1 MSESTTS
8 EERATTPERRGAA
21 PEKRTG
27 AAEERVAASEEAA
40 TAPESRVT
48 VPERLT
54 ADSEEQT
61 GAIAE
66 REAAPDSRT
75 AAVGPTQRAS
85 GAARPDTGPTRPV
98 AETTRRAAVTTRQPV
113 AEASAAVPPQGSVA
127 RPATPE
133 AAVAALAADGPGLPF
148 LIGVRHH
155 APSLAAAVPA
165 LLDAAAPDVLL
176 VELPAEFQ
184 PWLGWLAH
192 EETRAPVALA
202 AVPAGGPGAGGEQG
216 PAFYPF
222 ADFSPE
228 LAALRWAARNGVPA
242 VACDLPLADR
252 AWARGGPDAP
262 APAPGADS
270 VPVPGEDSAPV
281 PGEGHG
287 LSAALRSRLTGRDGD
302 DLWDRLVEAPAP
314 GSPPEALRR
323 AALLTGWALRHEAEA
338 RRGVDGTDLVRE
350 ACMREHIAEALANG
364 RRPAVVVGA
373 FHTPALLPY
382 AAGAATAPAVDAP
395 DAAQAP
401 EDAPDAPSALADAP
415 DAPDVLDV
423 PDAPKVPAGPS
434 DAPNAPA
441 GAPDASAAGAPD
453 TPSTPE
459 DAPAAS
465 VGVPLT
471 PADAPNAPAREPGAG
486 ATEVGATGTGATEA
500 GATRVETCT
509 VSLIPYTYLLLDS
522 RSGYP
527 AGIRDPE
534 WQHTVLDAAG
544 DPAALHEA
552 LIRTAVRVCADL
564 RGQGHPYGPADGR
577 EVVRV
582 AGDLARLRDLP
593 APGRGEL
600 LEAVQT
606 VLGRGE
612 TYGTGRAVAH
622 ALERVLVG
630 TRTGRPAPAAPRSGL
645 GPAVEAETEVLSLP
659 GPADAHE
666 KAPRDLRLDPARSA
680 LDGRRELLLRR
691 LTVCGIPY
699 AQEQEVTGAAGSEG
713 LTTRWQVR
721 WTPAT
726 AAMLTA
732 AGARGV
738 TPAQAAE
745 GVLRG
750 RHATE
755 RAEGGPTAA
764 QVVRG
769 LTEAVTCGLPA
780 LADERLTELAAVLPA
795 SGTLPELLAG
805 LDLLDRVAAGHLPGL
820 GAPSAPSPSKASPD
834 ALAPLPTRIAHAVEL
849 LTSAAVRQVDG
860 LTGSEEPED
869 ARALLELAQ
878 RADRVG
884 GIRLADA
891 LARLAAD
898 GTPLIAA
905 AAGAVRVLTGH
916 ERAETFGVRVASWVD
931 AAVDGSSRAALTA
944 RLTGVLTAAGPLLT
958 VGVAAL
964 DPLLHRVVELE
975 DAAFLARLPALRG
988 GFDTLSPAARDRL
1001 LDTVEE
1007 RLGERVDIADA
1018 DDPVESARRA
1028 VADLA
1033 ARDLLTRLGLPVPSP
1048 VDTEGHAP
1056 SAHATAP
1063 APPTASAP
1071 VAAFTTVP
1079 RPAAAS
1085 APVPPPST
1093 PASSSD
1099 ATTGTAGPSGSEP
1112 ATITGTVR
1120 PSGPEPGTDTTTPAP
1135 ADPAR
1140 SRTAGTAPAT
1150 GSEAVPGTITGTV
1163 TGPSSGNGTDA
1174 ATGTA
1179 APPTGLGTGTATV
1192 RTLAPADR
1200 WRLVLGRRPDQLP
1213 SGAARLATALDE
1225 LYGAGRGE
1233 GSRGGLPM
1241 SGRGR
1246 GGREAPFPG
1255 VREWSEELAALFG
1268 PGVRE
1273 EVLAAAAA
1281 TGRQD
1286 VLTELDPA
1294 AATPSVELLRT
1305 VLRYAGG
1312 LPEAR
1317 LAALRPLVRRLVDE
1331 LTRQLATRLRPAL
1344 TGTMLARPTR
1354 RPGGRLDLP
1363 RTLRANLA
1371 TARRTADGTVQV
1383 VPEKP
1388 VFRSRARRSADWRLI
1403 LVTDVSGSMEASTIW
1418 SALTA
1423 SVLAGVPTLS
1433 THFLAFSTEVVDLTG
1448 HVHDPLS
1455 LLLEVSVGGGTHI
1468 AAGLRHA
1475 RSLITV
1481 PSRTLVVVISDFE
1494 EGAPLG
1500 GLLSEVRALVATG
1513 CHVLGCASLDDAGRP
1528 RYSTGVAGQLVAAGM
1543 PVAAL
1548 SPLELARWIGEKT
1561 A

>member
-1 MSESTTS
+1 MSESTIPGTRS
-8 EERATTPERRGAA
+8 TTEVP
-21 PEKRTG
+21 P
-27 AAEERVAASEEAA
+27 
-40 TAPESRVT
+40 TA
-48 VPERLT
+48 
-54 ADSEEQT
+54 
-61 GAIAE
+61 
-66 REAAPDSRT
+66 EAAPT
-75 AAVGPTQRAS
+75 AGPPAAYPAGSPAAGPAVPEAGPATSAS
-85 GAARPDTGPTRPV
+85 G
-98 AETTRRAAVTTRQPV
+98 
-113 AEASAAVPPQGSVA
+113 
-127 RPATPE
+127 PATSASGPATSE
-133 AAVAALAADGPGLPF
+133 AAVAALAATGPGSPF

-155 APSLAAAVPA
+155 APSLAAALPA

-192 EETRAPVALA
+192 EETEAPVALA
-202 AVPAGGPGAGGEQG
+202 AVPADGPGPGSAGERG

-228 LAALRWAARNGVPA
+228 LVALRWAARNGVPA

-252 AWARGGPDAP
+252 AWAGRGIDTPAPVPDA
-262 APAPGADS
+262 
-270 VPVPGEDSAPV
+270 DSAPGQ
-281 PGEGHG
+281 GEGRG
-287 LSAALRSRLTGRDGD
+287 LSDALRSRLTGRDGD
-302 DLWDRLVEAPAP
+302 DLWDRLVEALAP
-314 GSPPEALRR
+314 GSTPEALRR

-338 RRGVDGTDLVRE
+338 RGAVQGTDLVRE
-350 ACMREHIAEALANG
+350 ACMRRHVAEALASG

-373 FHTPALLPY
+373 FHTPALLPSAAAAAGPAPEAVQAPQAAEAPEEPDRAAASGPGTEGRVY
-382 AAGAATAPAVDAP
+382 AAAGTA
-395 DAAQAP
+395 
-401 EDAPDAPSALADAP
+401 
-415 DAPDVLDV
+415 
-423 PDAPKVPAGPS
+423 
-434 DAPNAPA
+434 
-441 GAPDASAAGAPD
+441 
-453 TPSTPE
+453 
-459 DAPAAS
+459 
-465 VGVPLT
+465 
-471 PADAPNAPAREPGAG
+471 
-486 ATEVGATGTGATEA
+486 
-500 GATRVETCT
+500 TCT
-509 VSLIPYTYLLLDS
+509 VSLVPYTYPLLDS

-544 DPAALHEA
+544 DPALLHEA
-552 LIRTAVRVCADL
+552 LIRTAVRVCAAL
-564 RGQGHPYGPADGR
+564 RDQGHPYGPADGR

-582 AGDLARLRDLP
+582 AGDLARLRGLP

-612 TYGTGRAVAH
+612 TYGTGRAVAR
-622 ALERVLVG
+622 ALEQVLIG
-630 TRTGRPAPAAPRSGL
+630 ARTGRPAPAAPRSGL
-645 GPAVEAETEVLSLP
+645 GPAVEAETEALALP
-659 GPADAHE
+659 GPEDAHE
-666 KAPRDLRLDPARSA
+666 KTPRDLRLDPARST
-680 LDGRRELLLRR
+680 LDRRRELLLRR

-699 AQEQEVTGAAGSEG
+699 AQEQGVAGAAGGEG

-745 GVLRG
+745 GVLRQ
-750 RHATE
+750 RHAAE

-764 QVVRG
+764 QVVGG
-769 LTEAVTCGLPA
+769 LTGAAECGLPA

-795 SGTLPELLAG
+795 SGTLPELLSG
-805 LDLLDRVAAGHLPGL
+805 LDLLDRLDAGHLPGMGL
-820 GAPSAPSPSKASPD
+820 PD
-834 ALAPLPTRIAHAVEL
+834 ATAAPDATATARAARTAHAAEL

-860 LTGSEEPED
+860 LTGSEDPED

-884 GIRLADA
+884 GIRLTDA
-891 LARLAAD
+891 LTRLAAD

-916 ERAETFGVRVASWVD
+916 EEAESFGGRVASWVD
-931 AAVDGSSRAALTA
+931 GAVDSTSRAALTA
-944 RLTGVLTAAGPLLT
+944 RLTGVLTVAGPLLT
-958 VGVAAL
+958 VGIGAL
-964 DPLLHRVVELE
+964 DPLLQRVVEL
-975 DAAFLARLPALRG
+975 DDTAFLARLPALRG

-1007 RLGERVDIADA
+1007 RLGERVDTLDA
-1018 DDPVESARRA
+1018 DDPAELARRTT
-1028 VADLA
+1028 ADLA
-1033 ARDLLTRLGLPVPSP
+1033 ARELLAGLGLPVPP
-1048 VDTEGHAP
+1048 PADDDRFPPPPGRPTATRPAPDTAPTTAPDATPSDEADTTP
-1056 SAHATAP
+1056 SAE
-1063 APPTASAP
+1063 
-1071 VAAFTTVP
+1071 AAFV
-1079 RPAAAS
+1079 RS
-1085 APVPPPST
+1085 AEV
-1093 PASSSD
+1093 
-1099 ATTGTAGPSGSEP
+1099 
-1112 ATITGTVR
+1112 
-1120 PSGPEPGTDTTTPAP
+1120 AP
-1135 ADPAR
+1135 
-1140 SRTAGTAPAT
+1140 T
-1150 GSEAVPGTITGTV
+1150 
-1163 TGPSSGNGTDA
+1163 
-1174 ATGTA
+1174 
-1179 APPTGLGTGTATV
+1179 

-1200 WRLVLGRRPDQLP
+1200 WRLVLGRRADQLP

-1225 LYGAGRGE
+1225 LYGAGHGE
-1233 GSRGGLPM
+1233 GSRGGLP
-1241 SGRGR
+1241 GPGGTGPR
-1246 GGREAPFPG
+1246 GGREPSFPG

-1273 EVLAAAAA
+1273 EVLAAAAV

-1286 VLTELDPA
+1286 VLVELDPA
-1294 AATPSVELLRT
+1294 ATTPSVELLRT
-1305 VLRYAGG
+1305 ILRYAGG

-1317 LAALRPLVRRLVDE
+1317 LAALRPLVRHLVDE

-1371 TARRTADGTVQV
+1371 TARRTADGTIQV
-1383 VPEKP
+1383 IPEKP

-1403 LVTDVSGSMEASTIW
+1403 LVTDVSGSMESSTIW

-1475 RSLITV
+1475 RSLIAV

-1494 EGAPLG
+1494 EGAPLA
-1500 GLLSEVRALVATG
+1500 GLLAEVRSLVTTG

>member
-1 MSESTTS
+1 MRGTGTGTGTMAGAGTS
-8 EERATTPERRGAA
+8 AGAPPADGVPAGASPPAVASGRG
-21 PEKRTG
+21 PVG
-27 AAEERVAASEEAA
+27 GPA
-40 TAPESRVT
+40 TA
-48 VPERLT
+48 
-54 ADSEEQT
+54 
-61 GAIAE
+61 
-66 REAAPDSRT
+66 
-75 AAVGPTQRAS
+75 
-85 GAARPDTGPTRPV
+85 
-98 AETTRRAAVTTRQPV
+98 
-113 AEASAAVPPQGSVA
+113 
-127 RPATPE
+127 E
-133 AAVAALAADGPGLPF
+133 AAVEALAAAGPGAPF

-155 APSLAAAVPA
+155 APSLAAALPA
-165 LLDAAAPDVLL
+165 LLDASDPDVLL

-192 EETRAPVALA
+192 QETEAPVALA
-202 AVPAGGPGAGGEQG
+202 AVPAAGPGAVPAGERG

-228 LAALRWAARNGVPA
+228 LVALRWAARNGVPA

-252 AWARGGPDAP
+252 AWAEGRDGAP
-262 APAPGADS
+262 T
-270 VPVPGEDSAPV
+270 PVPGAASAPV

-287 LSAALRSRLTGRDGD
+287 LSAALRSRLTGREGD
-302 DLWDRLVEAPAP
+302 DLWDRLVEAQAP
-314 GSPPEALRR
+314 GSTPEALRR

-338 RRGVDGTDLVRE
+338 RGGVHGTDLVRE
-350 ACMREHIAEALANG
+350 ACMRGHVAEALANG

-373 FHTPALLPY
+373 FHTPALLRSATGADGTACTAVAAAEEAGSPGPSSGPEPS
-382 AAGAATAPAVDAP
+382 AGGHADGVAGAAA
-395 DAAQAP
+395 
-401 EDAPDAPSALADAP
+401 
-415 DAPDVLDV
+415 
-423 PDAPKVPAGPS
+423 
-434 DAPNAPA
+434 
-441 GAPDASAAGAPD
+441 
-453 TPSTPE
+453 
-459 DAPAAS
+459 
-465 VGVPLT
+465 
-471 PADAPNAPAREPGAG
+471 
-486 ATEVGATGTGATEA
+486 
-500 GATRVETCT
+500 CT
-509 VSLIPYTYLLLDS
+509 VSLIPYTYPLLDS

-534 WQHTVLDAAG
+534 WQHTVLEAAG
-544 DPAALHEA
+544 DPAAVHEA
-552 LIRTAVRVCADL
+552 LVRTAVRLCAAL
-564 RGQGHPYGPADGR
+564 REQGHPYGPADGR
-577 EVVRV
+577 EIVRV

-612 TYGTGRAVAH
+612 TYGTGRAVAQ

-630 TRTGRPAPAAPRSGL
+630 ARTGRPAPAAPRSGL
-645 GPAVEAETEVLSLP
+645 SPAVEAETAALALP
-659 GPADAHE
+659 GPQDAHE

-680 LDGRRELLLRR
+680 LDRRRELLLRR

-699 AQEQEVTGAAGSEG
+699 AQEQEVTGAAGGEG
-713 LTTRWQVR
+713 LTTRWRVR

-745 GVLRG
+745 GVLRQ
-750 RHATE
+750 RHAAE

-769 LTEAVTCGLPA
+769 LAEAAACGLPA
-780 LADERLTELAAVLPA
+780 PADERLTELAAVLPA

-805 LDLLDRVAAGHLPGL
+805 LDLLDRIDAGHLAGL
-820 GAPSAPSPSKASPD
+820 TEPDGPDNRSDGSEVPSESSGIPSDGPAAAPDTADTAR
-834 ALAPLPTRIAHAVEL
+834 AARTAHAAEL
-849 LTSAAVRQVDG
+849 LTAAAVRQVEG
-860 LTGSEEPED
+860 LTGSEKPED

-878 RADRVG
+878 RADRLG
-884 GIRLADA
+884 GIRLTDA

-898 GTPLIAA
+898 GAPLIAA

-916 ERAETFGVRVASWVD
+916 EEAEAFGERVASWVD
-931 AAVDGSSRAALTA
+931 GAVDNTSRATLTA
-944 RLTGVLTAAGPLLT
+944 RLSGVLTVAGPLLT
-958 VGVAAL
+958 VGAGAL
-964 DPLLHRVVELE
+964 DPLLDRVVEL
-975 DAAFLARLPALRG
+975 DDSAFLARLPALRG

-1001 LDTVEE
+1001 LGTVEE
-1007 RLGERVDIADA
+1007 RLGERVDDLDA
-1018 DDPVESARRA
+1018 DDPAELARRTA
-1028 VADLA
+1028 ADLA
-1033 ARDLLTRLGLPVPSP
+1033 ARELLTGLGLPVPPSP
-1048 VDTEGHAP
+1048 HDGRVPPPSDHSAAAP
-1056 SAHATAP
+1056 ATVALTGVTPAGAPRAEVTPATAP
-1063 APPTASAP
+1063 ATEA
-1071 VAAFTTVP
+1071 
-1079 RPAAAS
+1079 
-1085 APVPPPST
+1085 
-1093 PASSSD
+1093 
-1099 ATTGTAGPSGSEP
+1099 
-1112 ATITGTVR
+1112 
-1120 PSGPEPGTDTTTPAP
+1120 AP
-1135 ADPAR
+1135 AQ
-1140 SRTAGTAPAT
+1140 APA
-1150 GSEAVPGTITGTV
+1150 
-1163 TGPSSGNGTDA
+1163 
-1174 ATGTA
+1174 
-1179 APPTGLGTGTATV
+1179 

-1200 WRLVLGRRPDQLP
+1200 WRLVLGRSSDRLP

-1225 LYGAGRGE
+1225 LYGAGHGE
-1233 GSRGGLPM
+1233 GSRGGLPGRDG
-1241 SGRGR
+1241 SGAG
-1246 GGREAPFPG
+1246 GGREPSFPG

-1273 EVLAAAAA
+1273 EVLAAAAV

-1286 VLTELDPA
+1286 VLAELDPA

-1305 VLRYAGG
+1305 ILQYAGG

-1317 LAALRPLVRRLVDE
+1317 LAALRPLVRHLVEE

-1344 TGTMLARPTR
+1344 TGAMTARPTR

-1363 RTLRANLA
+1363 RTLHANLA
-1371 TARRTADGTVQV
+1371 TARRTADGTIQV
-1383 VPEKP
+1383 IPEKP

-1448 HVHDPLS
+1448 HVRDPLS

-1475 RSLITV
+1475 RGLIEV

-1494 EGAPLG
+1494 EGGPLA
-1500 GLLSEVRALVATG
+1500 GLLAEVRALVNTG

>member
-1 MSESTTS
+1 MSQS
-8 EERATTPERRGAA
+8 TTPE
-21 PEKRTG
+21 KR
-27 AAEERVAASEEAA
+27 AA
-40 TAPESRVT
+40 TPE
-48 VPERLT
+48 
-54 ADSEEQT
+54 
-61 GAIAE
+61 G
-66 REAAPDSRT
+66 REAA
-75 AAVGPTQRAS
+75 A
-85 GAARPDTGPTRPV
+85 GAARPVAEAAATTKKRPVAAGTTRPV
-98 AETTRRAAVTTRQPV
+98 AEAPTAL
-113 AEASAAVPPQGSVA
+113 PPQGPEA

-148 LIGVRHH
+148 LIGLRHH

-202 AVPAGGPGAGGEQG
+202 AVPADGPGAGGGQG

-252 AWARGGPDAP
+252 AWALGGPDAP
-262 APAPGADS
+262 AP
-270 VPVPGEDSAPV
+270 VPGVDSAPV

-287 LSAALRSRLTGRDGD
+287 LSSALRSRLTGRDGD

-323 AALLTGWALRHEAEA
+323 AALLTGWALRYEAEA

-373 FHTPALLPY
+373 FHTPALLPS
-382 AAGAATAPAVDAP
+382 AAASATAPAPGAP
-395 DAAQAP
+395 DAADVP
-401 EDAPDAPSALADAP
+401 DGPDAA
-415 DAPDVLDV
+415 DV
-423 PDAPKVPAGPS
+423 PDAADAPHAAEAP

-441 GAPDASAAGAPD
+441 GAPK
-453 TPSTPE
+453 
-459 DAPAAS
+459 
-465 VGVPLT
+465 
-471 PADAPNAPAREPGAG
+471 APAREPGGG
-486 ATEVGATGTGATEA
+486 AAAA
-500 GATRVETCT
+500 CT
-509 VSLIPYTYLLLDS
+509 VSLIPYTYPLLDS

-552 LIRTAVRVCADL
+552 LVRTAVRVCVAL
-564 RGQGHPYGPADGR
+564 REQGHPYGPADGR

-630 TRTGRPAPAAPRSGL
+630 TRTGRPTPAAPRSGL
-645 GPAVEAETEVLSLP
+645 GPAVEAETEALSLP
-659 GPADAHE
+659 GPADTHE
-666 KAPRDLRLDPARSA
+666 KTPRDLRLDPARSA

-691 LTVCGIPY
+691 LTACGIPY
-699 AQEQEVTGAAGSEG
+699 AQEQGVTGAAGSEG

-732 AGARGV
+732 AGVRGV

-755 RAEGGPTAA
+755 SAEGGPTAA

-769 LTEAVTCGLPA
+769 LTEAAECGLPA

-820 GAPSAPSPSKASPD
+820 GAPRDPSRPKA
-834 ALAPLPTRIAHAVEL
+834 ANAVAPLSTRVAHAAEL

-878 RADRVG
+878 RADRLG

-916 ERAETFGVRVASWVD
+916 EQAETFGVRVASWVD
-931 AAVDGSSRAALTA
+931 AAVDSPSRAALTA

-964 DPLLHRVVELE
+964 DPLLHRVVEVD
-975 DAAFLARLPALRG
+975 DAAFLTRLPALRG

-1001 LDTVEE
+1001 LGTVEE
-1007 RLGERVDIADA
+1007 RLGERVDLADA
-1018 DDPVESARRA
+1018 DDPAELARRA

-1033 ARDLLTRLGLPVPSP
+1033 ARDLLTALGLPVPSP
-1048 VDTEGHAP
+1048 GDTGRRPP
-1056 SAHATAP
+1056 SAPATTTRPHAGP
-1063 APPTASAP
+1063 AY
-1071 VAAFTTVP
+1071 P
-1079 RPAAAS
+1079 R
-1085 APVPPPST
+1085 
-1093 PASSSD
+1093 
-1099 ATTGTAGPSGSEP
+1099 TTGTSPAIGPDT
-1112 ATITGTVR
+1112 A
-1120 PSGPEPGTDTTTPAP
+1120 SGPGPE
-1135 ADPAR
+1135 
-1140 SRTAGTAPAT
+1140 TAP
-1150 GSEAVPGTITGTV
+1150 GPEA
-1163 TGPSSGNGTDA
+1163 A
-1174 ATGTA
+1174 LEF
-1179 APPTGLGTGTATV
+1179 APV

-1233 GSRGGLPM
+1233 GSRGGLPTPGG
-1241 SGRGR
+1241 SR
-1246 GGREAPFPG
+1246 GGREASFPG

-1371 TARRTADGTVQV
+1371 TARRTADGAVQV

-1388 VFRSRARRSADWRLI
+1388 VFRSRAGRSADWRLI

>member
-1 MSESTTS
+1 MSDSTIPGTRS
-8 EERATTPERRGAA
+8 TVEVSSAAGAPVA
-21 PEKRTG
+21 SPALG
-27 AAEERVAASEEAA
+27 PAAGPA
-40 TAPESRVT
+40 TA
-48 VPERLT
+48 
-54 ADSEEQT
+54 
-61 GAIAE
+61 
-66 REAAPDSRT
+66 
-75 AAVGPTQRAS
+75 
-85 GAARPDTGPTRPV
+85 
-98 AETTRRAAVTTRQPV
+98 
-113 AEASAAVPPQGSVA
+113 
-127 RPATPE
+127 E
-133 AAVAALAADGPGLPF
+133 AAVAALAATGPGLPF

-155 APSLAAAVPA
+155 APSLAAALPA

-192 EETRAPVALA
+192 EETEAPVALA
-202 AVPAGGPGAGGEQG
+202 AVPADGPGTGSAGQRG

-228 LAALRWAARNGVPA
+228 LVALRWAARNGVPA

-252 AWARGGPDAP
+252 AWAGDRPDTPASAP
-262 APAPGADS
+262 LPGAAS
-270 VPVPGEDSAPV
+270 VPVPGE
-281 PGEGHG
+281 GQG
-287 LSAALRSRLTGRDGD
+287 LSVALRSRLTGRDGD
-302 DLWDRLVEAPAP
+302 DLWDRLVEAFAP
-314 GSPPEALRR
+314 GSTPEALRR

-338 RRGVDGTDLVRE
+338 GGGVQRTDLVRE
-350 ACMREHIAEALANG
+350 ACMRGHVAEALANG

-373 FHTPALLPY
+373 FHTPALLPS
-382 AAGAATAPAVDAP
+382 AAGGP
-395 DAAQAP
+395 
-401 EDAPDAPSALADAP
+401 APDAPAR
-415 DAPDVLDV
+415 
-423 PDAPKVPAGPS
+423 
-434 DAPNAPA
+434 
-441 GAPDASAAGAPD
+441 
-453 TPSTPE
+453 
-459 DAPAAS
+459 
-465 VGVPLT
+465 
-471 PADAPNAPAREPGAG
+471 PARADTSAVPEPGADGHVNG
-486 ATEVGATGTGATEA
+486 AAGTAE
-500 GATRVETCT
+500 CT
-509 VSLIPYTYLLLDS
+509 VSLIPYTYPLLDS

-544 DPAALHEA
+544 DPVALHEA
-552 LIRTAVRVCADL
+552 LIRTAVRVCAAL
-564 RGQGHPYGPADGR
+564 REQSHPYGPAEGR

-612 TYGTGRAVAH
+612 TYGTGRAVAR

-630 TRTGRPAPAAPRSGL
+630 ARTGRPAPAAPRSGL
-645 GPAVEAETEVLSLP
+645 GPAVEAETVTLSLP
-659 GPADAHE
+659 GPEDAHE
-666 KAPRDLRLDPARSA
+666 KTPRDLRLDPARSA
-680 LDGRRELLLRR
+680 LDRRRELLLRR

-699 AQEQEVTGAAGSEG
+699 GQEQGVTGAAGTEG

-738 TPAQAAE
+738 TPAQAAA
-745 GVLRG
+745 GVLRE
-750 RHATE
+750 RHAAE
-755 RAEGGPTAA
+755 RADGGPTAA

-769 LTEAVTCGLPA
+769 LTEAAECGLPA
-780 LADERLTELAAVLPA
+780 LADERLTELAVVLPA
-795 SGTLPELLAG
+795 SGSLPELLAG
-805 LDLLDRVAAGHLPGL
+805 LDLLDRIHAGHLPGL
-820 GAPSAPSPSKASPD
+820 AAPDDPSTTDATAAVSARA
-834 ALAPLPTRIAHAVEL
+834 TRTARAAEL

-884 GIRLADA
+884 GIRLTAA

-916 ERAETFGVRVASWVD
+916 EEAEAFGGRVASWVD
-931 AAVDGSSRAALTA
+931 GAVDSTSRAALAA
-944 RLTGVLTAAGPLLT
+944 RLTGVLTVAGPLLT
-958 VGVAAL
+958 VGVGAL
-964 DPLLHRVVELE
+964 DPLLHRVVEL
-975 DAAFLARLPALRG
+975 DDTAFLARLPALRG

-1007 RLGERVDIADA
+1007 RLGERVDTLDA
-1018 DDPVESARRA
+1018 GDPAELARLTT
-1028 VADLA
+1028 ADLA
-1033 ARDLLTRLGLPVPSP
+1033 ARELLTGLGLPVPPPAHDDRFPPLS
-1048 VDTEGHAP
+1048 GHPTAP
-1056 SAHATAP
+1056 SAPSTEAAP
-1063 APPTASAP
+1063 AAPAEPPTAA
-1071 VAAFTTVP
+1071 
-1079 RPAAAS
+1079 
-1085 APVPPPST
+1085 
-1093 PASSSD
+1093 
-1099 ATTGTAGPSGSEP
+1099 
-1112 ATITGTVR
+1112 
-1120 PSGPEPGTDTTTPAP
+1120 AP
-1135 ADPAR
+1135 A
-1140 SRTAGTAPAT
+1140 
-1150 GSEAVPGTITGTV
+1150 
-1163 TGPSSGNGTDA
+1163 
-1174 ATGTA
+1174 
-1179 APPTGLGTGTATV
+1179 

-1213 SGAARLATALDE
+1213 AAAGRLATALDE
-1225 LYGAGRGE
+1225 LYGAGHGE
-1233 GSRGGLPM
+1233 GSRSGLPGHGGG
-1241 SGRGR
+1241 SGPR
-1246 GGREAPFPG
+1246 GGREPSFPG

-1268 PGVRE
+1268 PGIRE

-1286 VLTELDPA
+1286 VLAELDPA

-1305 VLRYAGG
+1305 ILRYAGG

-1354 RPGGRLDLP
+1354 HPGGRLDLP

-1383 VPEKP
+1383 IPERP

-1475 RSLITV
+1475 RSLIAV
-1481 PSRTLVVVISDFE
+1481 PTRTLVVVISDFE

-1500 GLLSEVRALVATG
+1500 GLLSEVRALVTTG

>member
-1 MSESTTS
+1 MSQS
-8 EERATTPERRGAA
+8 TTPE
-21 PEKRTG
+21 KR
-27 AAEERVAASEEAA
+27 AA
-40 TAPESRVT
+40 TPE
-48 VPERLT
+48 
-54 ADSEEQT
+54 
-61 GAIAE
+61 G
-66 REAAPDSRT
+66 REAA
-75 AAVGPTQRAS
+75 A
-85 GAARPDTGPTRPV
+85 GAARPVAEAAATTKKRPVAAGTTRPV
-98 AETTRRAAVTTRQPV
+98 AEAPTAL
-113 AEASAAVPPQGSVA
+113 PPQGPEA

-202 AVPAGGPGAGGEQG
+202 AVPADGPGAGGGQG

-252 AWARGGPDAP
+252 AWALGGPDAP
-262 APAPGADS
+262 AP
-270 VPVPGEDSAPV
+270 VPGVDSAPV

-287 LSAALRSRLTGRDGD
+287 LSSALRSRLTGRDGD

-323 AALLTGWALRHEAEA
+323 AALLTGWALRYEAEA

-373 FHTPALLPY
+373 FHTPALLPS
-382 AAGAATAPAVDAP
+382 AAASATAPAPGAP
-395 DAAQAP
+395 DAADVP
-401 EDAPDAPSALADAP
+401 DGPDAA
-415 DAPDVLDV
+415 DV
-423 PDAPKVPAGPS
+423 PDAADAPHAAEAP

-441 GAPDASAAGAPD
+441 GAPK
-453 TPSTPE
+453 
-459 DAPAAS
+459 
-465 VGVPLT
+465 
-471 PADAPNAPAREPGAG
+471 APAREPGGG
-486 ATEVGATGTGATEA
+486 AAAA
-500 GATRVETCT
+500 CT
-509 VSLIPYTYLLLDS
+509 VSLIPYTYPLLDS

-552 LIRTAVRVCADL
+552 LVRTAVRVCVAL
-564 RGQGHPYGPADGR
+564 REQGHPYGPADGR

-630 TRTGRPAPAAPRSGL
+630 TRTGRPTPAAPRSGL
-645 GPAVEAETEVLSLP
+645 GPAVEAETEALSLP
-659 GPADAHE
+659 GPADTHE
-666 KAPRDLRLDPARSA
+666 KTPRDLRLDPARSA

-691 LTVCGIPY
+691 LTACGIPY
-699 AQEQEVTGAAGSEG
+699 AQEQGVTGAAGSEG

-732 AGARGV
+732 AGVRGV

-755 RAEGGPTAA
+755 SAEGGPTAA

-769 LTEAVTCGLPA
+769 LTEAAECGLPA

-820 GAPSAPSPSKASPD
+820 GAPRDPSRPKA
-834 ALAPLPTRIAHAVEL
+834 ANAVAPLSTRVAHAAEL

-878 RADRVG
+878 RADRLG

-916 ERAETFGVRVASWVD
+916 EQAETFGVRVASWVD
-931 AAVDGSSRAALTA
+931 AAVDSPSRAALTA

-964 DPLLHRVVELE
+964 DPLLHRVVEVD
-975 DAAFLARLPALRG
+975 DAAFLTRLPALRG

-1001 LDTVEE
+1001 LGTVEE
-1007 RLGERVDIADA
+1007 RLGERVDLADA
-1018 DDPVESARRA
+1018 DDPAELARRA

-1033 ARDLLTRLGLPVPSP
+1033 ARDLLTALGLPVPSP
-1048 VDTEGHAP
+1048 GDTGRRPP
-1056 SAHATAP
+1056 SAPATTTRPHAGP
-1063 APPTASAP
+1063 AY
-1071 VAAFTTVP
+1071 P
-1079 RPAAAS
+1079 R
-1085 APVPPPST
+1085 
-1093 PASSSD
+1093 
-1099 ATTGTAGPSGSEP
+1099 TTGTSPAIGPDT
-1112 ATITGTVR
+1112 A
-1120 PSGPEPGTDTTTPAP
+1120 SGPGPE
-1135 ADPAR
+1135 
-1140 SRTAGTAPAT
+1140 TAP
-1150 GSEAVPGTITGTV
+1150 GPEA
-1163 TGPSSGNGTDA
+1163 A
-1174 ATGTA
+1174 LEF
-1179 APPTGLGTGTATV
+1179 APV

-1233 GSRGGLPM
+1233 GSRGGLPTPGG
-1241 SGRGR
+1241 SR
-1246 GGREAPFPG
+1246 GGREASFPG

-1371 TARRTADGTVQV
+1371 TARRTADGAVQV

-1548 SPLELARWIGEKT
+1548 SPLELARWIGEKI

>member
-1 MSESTTS
+1 MSQS
-8 EERATTPERRGAA
+8 TTPE
-21 PEKRTG
+21 KR
-27 AAEERVAASEEAA
+27 AA
-40 TAPESRVT
+40 TPE
-48 VPERLT
+48 
-54 ADSEEQT
+54 
-61 GAIAE
+61 G
-66 REAAPDSRT
+66 REAA
-75 AAVGPTQRAS
+75 A
-85 GAARPDTGPTRPV
+85 GAARPVAEAAATTKKRPVAAGTTRPV
-98 AETTRRAAVTTRQPV
+98 AEAPTAL
-113 AEASAAVPPQGSVA
+113 PPQGPEA

-202 AVPAGGPGAGGEQG
+202 AVPADGPGAGGGQG

-252 AWARGGPDAP
+252 AWALGGPDAP
-262 APAPGADS
+262 
-270 VPVPGEDSAPV
+270 APV

-323 AALLTGWALRHEAEA
+323 AALLTGWALRYEAEA

-373 FHTPALLPY
+373 FHTPALLPS
-382 AAGAATAPAVDAP
+382 AAASATAPAPGAP
-395 DAAQAP
+395 DAADVP
-401 EDAPDAPSALADAP
+401 DGPDAA
-415 DAPDVLDV
+415 DV
-423 PDAPKVPAGPS
+423 PDAADAPHAAEAP
-434 DAPNAPA
+434 DAPNAPG
-441 GAPDASAAGAPD
+441 GAPK
-453 TPSTPE
+453 
-459 DAPAAS
+459 APAS
-465 VGVPLT
+465 
-471 PADAPNAPAREPGAG
+471 EPGAG
-486 ATEVGATGTGATEA
+486 AAAA
-500 GATRVETCT
+500 CT
-509 VSLIPYTYLLLDS
+509 VSLIPYTYPLLDS

-552 LIRTAVRVCADL
+552 LVRTAVRVCVAL
-564 RGQGHPYGPADGR
+564 REQGHPYGPADGR

-630 TRTGRPAPAAPRSGL
+630 TRTGRPTPAAPRSGL
-645 GPAVEAETEVLSLP
+645 GPAVEAETEALSLP
-659 GPADAHE
+659 GPADTHE
-666 KAPRDLRLDPARSA
+666 KTPRDLRLDPARSA

-691 LTVCGIPY
+691 LTACGIPY
-699 AQEQEVTGAAGSEG
+699 AQEQGVTGAAGSEG

-732 AGARGV
+732 AGVRGV

-755 RAEGGPTAA
+755 SAEGGPTAA

-769 LTEAVTCGLPA
+769 LTEAAECGLPA

-820 GAPSAPSPSKASPD
+820 GAPRDPSRPKA
-834 ALAPLPTRIAHAVEL
+834 ANAVAPLSTRVAHAAEL

-878 RADRVG
+878 RADRLG

-891 LARLAAD
+891 LARLASD

-916 ERAETFGVRVASWVD
+916 EQAETFGVRVASWVD
-931 AAVDGSSRAALTA
+931 AAVDSPSRAALTA

-964 DPLLHRVVELE
+964 DPLLHRVVEVD
-975 DAAFLARLPALRG
+975 DAAFLTRLPALRG
-988 GFDTLSPAARDRL
+988 GFDTLSPVARDRL
-1001 LDTVEE
+1001 LGTVEE
-1007 RLGERVDIADA
+1007 RLGERVDLADA
-1018 DDPVESARRA
+1018 DDPAELARRA

-1033 ARDLLTRLGLPVPSP
+1033 ARDLLTALGLPVPSP
-1048 VDTEGHAP
+1048 GDTGRRPP
-1056 SAHATAP
+1056 SAPATTTRPHAGP
-1063 APPTASAP
+1063 AY
-1071 VAAFTTVP
+1071 P
-1079 RPAAAS
+1079 R
-1085 APVPPPST
+1085 
-1093 PASSSD
+1093 
-1099 ATTGTAGPSGSEP
+1099 TTGTSPAIGPDT
-1112 ATITGTVR
+1112 A
-1120 PSGPEPGTDTTTPAP
+1120 SGPGPE
-1135 ADPAR
+1135 
-1140 SRTAGTAPAT
+1140 TAP
-1150 GSEAVPGTITGTV
+1150 GPEA
-1163 TGPSSGNGTDA
+1163 A
-1174 ATGTA
+1174 LEF
-1179 APPTGLGTGTATV
+1179 APV

-1233 GSRGGLPM
+1233 GSRGGLPTPGG
-1241 SGRGR
+1241 SR
-1246 GGREAPFPG
+1246 GGREASFPG

-1371 TARRTADGTVQV
+1371 TARRTADGAVQV

>member
-1 MSESTTS
+1 MSESTIPETRS
-8 EERATTPERRGAA
+8 TAEVSPTTEAAPAAGPPAASPAGSPAAGPAA
-21 PEKRTG
+21 PEAG
-27 AAEERVAASEEAA
+27 
-40 TAPESRVT
+40 
-48 VPERLT
+48 
-54 ADSEEQT
+54 
-61 GAIAE
+61 
-66 REAAPDSRT
+66 
-75 AAVGPTQRAS
+75 
-85 GAARPDTGPTRPV
+85 
-98 AETTRRAAVTTRQPV
+98 
-113 AEASAAVPPQGSVA
+113 
-127 RPATPE
+127 PATSE
-133 AAVAALAADGPGLPF
+133 AAVAALAATGPGSPF

-155 APSLAAAVPA
+155 APSLAAALPA

-192 EETRAPVALA
+192 EETEAPVALA
-202 AVPAGGPGAGGEQG
+202 AVPADGPGPGSVGERG

-228 LAALRWAARNGVPA
+228 LVALRWAARNGVPA

-252 AWARGGPDAP
+252 AWAGRGTDNP
-262 APAPGADS
+262 APVADADS
-270 VPVPGEDSAPV
+270 VPG
-281 PGEGHG
+281 PGEGRG
-287 LSAALRSRLTGRDGD
+287 LSDALRSRLTGRDGD
-302 DLWDRLVEAPAP
+302 DLWDRLVEALAP
-314 GSPPEALRR
+314 GSTPEALRR

-338 RRGVDGTDLVRE
+338 RGEVQRTDLVRE
-350 ACMREHIAEALANG
+350 ACMRRHVAEALASG

-373 FHTPALLPY
+373 FHTPALLSSAAA
-382 AAGAATAPAVDAP
+382 AAGGPAPRAARAPEAAEAAEAPKAEEAPEAP
-395 DAAQAP
+395 DRAAA
-401 EDAPDAPSALADAP
+401 S
-415 DAPDVLDV
+415 
-423 PDAPKVPAGPS
+423 GPGT
-434 DAPNAPA
+434 D
-441 GAPDASAAGAPD
+441 GRVHVAAGTA
-453 TPSTPE
+453 
-459 DAPAAS
+459 
-465 VGVPLT
+465 
-471 PADAPNAPAREPGAG
+471 
-486 ATEVGATGTGATEA
+486 
-500 GATRVETCT
+500 TCT
-509 VSLIPYTYLLLDS
+509 VSLVPYTYPLLDS

-552 LIRTAVRVCADL
+552 LIRTAVRVCAAL
-564 RGQGHPYGPADGR
+564 REQGHPYGPADGR

-582 AGDLARLRDLP
+582 AGDLARLRGLP

-612 TYGTGRAVAH
+612 TYGTGRAVAR
-622 ALERVLVG
+622 ALEQVLVG
-630 TRTGRPAPAAPRSGL
+630 ARTGRPAPAAPRSGL
-645 GPAVEAETEVLSLP
+645 GPAVEAETEALALP
-659 GPADAHE
+659 GPEDAHE
-666 KAPRDLRLDPARSA
+666 KAPRDLRLDPARST
-680 LDGRRELLLRR
+680 LDRRRELLLRR

-699 AQEQEVTGAAGSEG
+699 AQEQGVAGAAGGEG

-745 GVLRG
+745 GVLRQ
-750 RHATE
+750 RHAAE

-764 QVVRG
+764 QVVGG
-769 LTEAVTCGLPA
+769 LTGAAECGLPA

-805 LDLLDRVAAGHLPGL
+805 LDLLDRLDAGHLPGSGL
-820 GAPSAPSPSKASPD
+820 PD
-834 ALAPLPTRIAHAVEL
+834 ATAAPDATATARAARTAHAAEL
-849 LTSAAVRQVDG
+849 LTSAAVRQVGG
-860 LTGSEEPED
+860 LTGSEDPED

-884 GIRLADA
+884 GIRLTDA
-891 LARLAAD
+891 LTRLAAD

-916 ERAETFGVRVASWVD
+916 EEAEAFGRRVASWVD
-931 AAVDGSSRAALTA
+931 GAVDSTSRAALTA
-944 RLTGVLTAAGPLLT
+944 RLTGVLTVAGPLLT
-958 VGVAAL
+958 VGIGAL
-964 DPLLHRVVELE
+964 DPLLHRVVEL
-975 DAAFLARLPALRG
+975 DDTAFLARLPALRG

-1007 RLGERVDIADA
+1007 RLGERVDTLDA
-1018 DDPVESARRA
+1018 DDPAELARRTT
-1028 VADLA
+1028 ADLA
-1033 ARDLLTRLGLPVPSP
+1033 ARELLAVLGLPVPPPADDGGFPPPPGRPTATRPAPDAAPATTPSDEADAAP
-1048 VDTEGHAP
+1048 SDEADAAP
-1056 SAHATAP
+1056 SAEATSVPSAEVAP
-1063 APPTASAP
+1063 A
-1071 VAAFTTVP
+1071 
-1079 RPAAAS
+1079 
-1085 APVPPPST
+1085 
-1093 PASSSD
+1093 
-1099 ATTGTAGPSGSEP
+1099 
-1112 ATITGTVR
+1112 
-1120 PSGPEPGTDTTTPAP
+1120 
-1135 ADPAR
+1135 
-1140 SRTAGTAPAT
+1140 
-1150 GSEAVPGTITGTV
+1150 
-1163 TGPSSGNGTDA
+1163 
-1174 ATGTA
+1174 
-1179 APPTGLGTGTATV
+1179 

-1200 WRLVLGRRPDQLP
+1200 WRLVLGRRADQLP

-1225 LYGAGRGE
+1225 LYGAGHGE
-1233 GSRGGLPM
+1233 GSRGGLP
-1241 SGRGR
+1241 GPGGPGPR
-1246 GGREAPFPG
+1246 GGREPSFPG

-1273 EVLAAAAA
+1273 EVLAAAAV

-1286 VLTELDPA
+1286 VLAELDPA
-1294 AATPSVELLRT
+1294 ATTPSVELLRT
-1305 VLRYAGG
+1305 ILRYAGG

-1317 LAALRPLVRRLVDE
+1317 LAALRPLVRHLVDE

-1354 RPGGRLDLP
+1354 RPGGGLDLP

-1371 TARRTADGTVQV
+1371 TARRTADGTIQV
-1383 VPEKP
+1383 IPEKP

-1403 LVTDVSGSMEASTIW
+1403 LVTDVSGSMESSTIW

-1475 RSLITV
+1475 RSLIAV

-1494 EGAPLG
+1494 EGAPLA
-1500 GLLSEVRALVATG
+1500 GLLAEVRSLVTTG

>member
-1 MSESTTS
+1 MSESTGP
-8 EERATTPERRGAA
+8 EERAAMLEGRVTA

-27 AAEERVAASEEAA
+27 AAEEAA
-40 TAPESRVT
+40 TTPEPRVT
-48 VPERLT
+48 VPERLKANSGERT
-54 ADSEEQT
+54 VA
-61 GAIAE
+61 AAE
-66 REAAPDSRT
+66 REAAPDGR
-75 AAVGPTQRAS
+75 AAVV
-85 GAARPDTGPTRPV
+85 GPTRPV
-98 AETTRRAAVTTRQPV
+98 AVTTSRAAVTTRRPV
-113 AEASAAVPPQGSVA
+113 AEAPGAVPPQGPEAGSV
-127 RPATPE
+127 TPE

-155 APSLAAAVPA
+155 APSLTAAVPA

-202 AVPAGGPGAGGEQG
+202 AVPAAGVGAGGERG

-252 AWARGGPDAP
+252 AWARGGPGAPAP

-270 VPVPGEDSAPV
+270 VRV

-287 LSAALRSRLTGRDGD
+287 LSTALRSRLTGREGD

-314 GSPPEALRR
+314 GSSPEALRR
-323 AALLTGWALRHEAEA
+323 AALLTGWALRYEAEA
-338 RRGVDGTDLVRE
+338 RYGVDGTDLVRE
-350 ACMREHIAEALANG
+350 ACMRDHIAAALANG
-364 RRPAVVVGA
+364 QRPAVVVGA
-373 FHTPALLPY
+373 FHTPALLSSALPG
-382 AAGAATAPAVDAP
+382 AGTALPAPGASDTSEAPADATYAPADTP
-395 DAAQAP
+395 DA
-401 EDAPDAPSALADAP
+401 
-415 DAPDVLDV
+415 
-423 PDAPKVPAGPS
+423 
-434 DAPNAPA
+434 
-441 GAPDASAAGAPD
+441 AAGAP
-453 TPSTPE
+453 T
-459 DAPAAS
+459 
-465 VGVPLT
+465 
-471 PADAPNAPAREPGAG
+471 APAREPGERAAG
-486 ATEVGATGTGATEA
+486 STEA
-500 GATRVETCT
+500 ACT
-509 VSLIPYTYLLLDS
+509 VSLIPYTYPLLDS

-552 LIRTAVRVCADL
+552 LIRTAVRVCAAL
-564 RGQGHPYGPADGR
+564 REQGHPYGPADGR

-593 APGRGEL
+593 APGRGEF

-630 TRTGRPAPAAPRSGL
+630 TRTGHPTPAAPRSGL
-645 GPAVEAETEVLSLP
+645 GPAVEAETEALSLP
-659 GPADAHE
+659 GPADTAE

-750 RHATE
+750 RHAAE
-755 RAEGGPTAA
+755 HAEGGPTAA

-769 LTEAVTCGLPA
+769 LTEAAECGLPA
-780 LADERLTELAAVLPA
+780 LAEERLTELAAVLPA

-820 GAPSAPSPSKASPD
+820 AVPRDPSPSDTPD
-834 ALAPLPTRIAHAVEL
+834 ALAALPARLAHAGEL

-860 LTGSEEPED
+860 LTGSDEPED

-891 LARLAAD
+891 LTRLAAD

-931 AAVDGSSRAALTA
+931 AAVDSPSRSALTA

-964 DPLLHRVVELE
+964 DPLLHRVVELD

-1007 RLGERVDIADA
+1007 RLGERVELAGA
-1018 DDPVESARRA
+1018 DDPAELARRA

-1033 ARDLLTRLGLPVPSP
+1033 ARDLLARLGLPVPFP
-1048 VDTEGHAP
+1048 GDTGGHSSATHTPAPAQTAASAPADASASAPPSSAPDTLNSAPAPAAAATGAPP
-1056 SAHATAP
+1056 SAHATI
-1063 APPTASAP
+1063 T
-1071 VAAFTTVP
+1071 
-1079 RPAAAS
+1079 
-1085 APVPPPST
+1085 PS
-1093 PASSSD
+1093 
-1099 ATTGTAGPSGSEP
+1099 
-1112 ATITGTVR
+1112 
-1120 PSGPEPGTDTTTPAP
+1120 P
-1135 ADPAR
+1135 ADPAHPHP
-1140 SRTAGTAPAT
+1140 RTAPEAT
-1150 GSEAVPGTITGTV
+1150 RT
-1163 TGPSSGNGTDA
+1163 
-1174 ATGTA
+1174 
-1179 APPTGLGTGTATV
+1179 GTGTAQAPSPETGPDAATV
-1192 RTLAPADR
+1192 TRTGPATTPARTLAPADR

-1213 SGAARLATALDE
+1213 PGAARLATALDE

-1241 SGRGR
+1241 PGQGR
-1246 GGREAPFPG
+1246 GGREASFPG

-1286 VLTELDPA
+1286 VLSELDPA

-1344 TGTMLARPTR
+1344 TGTMQARPTR

-1371 TARRTADGTVQV
+1371 TARRTEDGTVQV

>member
-1 MSESTTS
+1 MSESTTLETRS
-8 EERATTPERRGAA
+8 T
-21 PEKRTG
+21 
-27 AAEERVAASEEAA
+27 AEVVP
-40 TAPESRVT
+40 TA
-48 VPERLT
+48 
-54 ADSEEQT
+54 
-61 GAIAE
+61 
-66 REAAPDSRT
+66 EAAPT
-75 AAVGPTQRAS
+75 ADAPAASPARGPAAGPATTSAS
-85 GAARPDTGPTRPV
+85 GPAAPATGP
-98 AETTRRAAVTTRQPV
+98 VT
-113 AEASAAVPPQGSVA
+113 S
-127 RPATPE
+127 E
-133 AAVAALAADGPGLPF
+133 AAVAALAATGPGLPF

-155 APSLAAAVPA
+155 APSLAAALPA

-192 EETRAPVALA
+192 EETEAPVALA
-202 AVPAGGPGAGGEQG
+202 AVPADGPGAGSAGERG

-228 LAALRWAARNGVPA
+228 LIALRWAARNGVPA

-252 AWARGGPDAP
+252 AWAGGGPDTP
-262 APAPGADS
+262 A
-270 VPVPGEDSAPV
+270 PVPGADSAPV

-287 LSAALRSRLTGRDGD
+287 LSAALRSRLTGREGD
-302 DLWDRLVEAPAP
+302 DLWDRLVEALAP
-314 GSPPEALRR
+314 GSTPEALRR
-323 AALLTGWALRHEAEA
+323 AALLTGWALRYEAEA
-338 RRGVDGTDLVRE
+338 RGGVHSMDLVRE
-350 ACMREHIAEALANG
+350 ACMRRHVAEALAGG

-373 FHTPALLPY
+373 FHTPALLPS
-382 AAGAATAPAVDAP
+382 AA
-395 DAAQAP
+395 
-401 EDAPDAPSALADAP
+401 
-415 DAPDVLDV
+415 
-423 PDAPKVPAGPS
+423 
-434 DAPNAPA
+434 
-441 GAPDASAAGAPD
+441 AAGAPAPYSSEAPEAPEAAAGTK
-453 TPSTPE
+453 TP
-459 DAPAAS
+459 DRAVAA
-465 VGVPLT
+465 
-471 PADAPNAPAREPGAG
+471 EPGADG
-486 ATEVGATGTGATEA
+486 RTHGTA
-500 GATRVETCT
+500 GTTACK
-509 VSLIPYTYLLLDS
+509 VSLVPYTYPLLDS

-552 LIRTAVRVCADL
+552 LIRTVVRVCAAL
-564 RGQGHPYGPADGR
+564 REQGHPYGPADGR

-582 AGDLARLRDLP
+582 AGDLARLRGLP

-612 TYGTGRAVAH
+612 TYGTGRAVAG

-630 TRTGRPAPAAPRSGL
+630 ARTGRPAPAAPRSGL
-645 GPAVEAETEVLSLP
+645 GPAVEAETSALALP
-659 GPADAHE
+659 GPEDAHE
-666 KAPRDLRLDPARSA
+666 KTPRDLRLDPARST
-680 LDGRRELLLRR
+680 LDRRRELLLRR

-699 AQEQEVTGAAGSEG
+699 AQEQGVAGAAGGEG

-745 GVLRG
+745 GVLRQ
-750 RHATE
+750 RHAAE

-764 QVVRG
+764 QVLGG
-769 LTEAVTCGLPA
+769 LAQAAECGIPV

-805 LDLLDRVAAGHLPGL
+805 LDLLDRVDAGHLPGL
-820 GAPSAPSPSKASPD
+820 AAPDGSTAPD
-834 ALAPLPTRIAHAVEL
+834 ATARRAARTAHAAEL

-860 LTGSEEPED
+860 LTGSEDPED

-884 GIRLADA
+884 GIRLTDA

-916 ERAETFGVRVASWVD
+916 EEAEAFGGRVASWVD
-931 AAVDGSSRAALTA
+931 GAVDSTFRAALTA
-944 RLTGVLTAAGPLLT
+944 RLTGVLTVAGPLLT
-958 VGVAAL
+958 VGVGAL
-964 DPLLHRVVELE
+964 DPLLHRVVEL
-975 DAAFLARLPALRG
+975 DDTAFLARLPALRG

-1007 RLGERVDIADA
+1007 RLGERVDTLDA
-1018 DDPVESARRA
+1018 DDPAELARRTT
-1028 VADLA
+1028 ADLA
-1033 ARDLLTRLGLPVPSP
+1033 ARELLTGLGLPVPPPARDDRIPPSSGRPTATSP
-1048 VDTEGHAP
+1048 TPTSTPDTEA
-1056 SAHATAP
+1056 AP
-1063 APPTASAP
+1063 AP
-1071 VAAFTTVP
+1071 
-1079 RPAAAS
+1079 
-1085 APVPPPST
+1085 APVPST
-1093 PASSSD
+1093 
-1099 ATTGTAGPSGSEP
+1099 
-1112 ATITGTVR
+1112 
-1120 PSGPEPGTDTTTPAP
+1120 
-1135 ADPAR
+1135 
-1140 SRTAGTAPAT
+1140 
-1150 GSEAVPGTITGTV
+1150 EA
-1163 TGPSSGNGTDA
+1163 A
-1174 ATGTA
+1174 LA
-1179 APPTGLGTGTATV
+1179 

-1225 LYGAGRGE
+1225 LYGAGHGE
-1233 GSRGGLPM
+1233 GSRGGLPGPGGG
-1241 SGRGR
+1241 SGPR
-1246 GGREAPFPG
+1246 GGREPSFPG

-1273 EVLAAAAA
+1273 EVLAAAAV

-1286 VLTELDPA
+1286 VLAELDPA

-1305 VLRYAGG
+1305 ILRYAGG

-1317 LAALRPLVRRLVDE
+1317 LAALRPLVRHLVDE

-1354 RPGGRLDLP
+1354 RPGGGLDLP

-1371 TARRTADGTVQV
+1371 TARRTAGGTIQV
-1383 VPEKP
+1383 IPEKP

-1403 LVTDVSGSMEASTIW
+1403 LVTDVSGSMESSTIW

-1475 RSLITV
+1475 RSLVAV

-1494 EGAPLG
+1494 EGAPLA
-1500 GLLSEVRALVATG
+1500 GLLAEVRALVTTG

>member
-1 MSESTTS
+1 MSESTIPGTRS
-8 EERATTPERRGAA
+8 TAEVP
-21 PEKRTG
+21 PTG
-27 AAEERVAASEEAA
+27 EAASTAEAA
-40 TAPESRVT
+40 ST
-48 VPERLT
+48 VGL
-54 ADSEEQT
+54 
-61 GAIAE
+61 
-66 REAAPDSRT
+66 
-75 AAVGPTQRAS
+75 
-85 GAARPDTGPTRPV
+85 
-98 AETTRRAAVTTRQPV
+98 
-113 AEASAAVPPQGSVA
+113 
-127 RPATPE
+127 PATSE
-133 AAVAALAADGPGLPF
+133 AAVAALAATGPGSPF

-155 APSLAAAVPA
+155 APSLAAALPA

-192 EETRAPVALA
+192 EETEAPVALA
-202 AVPAGGPGAGGEQG
+202 AVPADGPGPGSAGERG

-228 LAALRWAARNGVPA
+228 LVALRWAARNGVPA

-252 AWARGGPDAP
+252 TWAGRGTDTP
-262 APAPGADS
+262 AHVPGADS
-270 VPVPGEDSAPV
+270 VPG
-281 PGEGHG
+281 PGEGRG
-287 LSAALRSRLTGRDGD
+287 LSDALRSRLTGRDGD
-302 DLWDRLVEAPAP
+302 DLWDRLVEALAP
-314 GSPPEALRR
+314 GSTPEALRR

-338 RRGVDGTDLVRE
+338 RGEVQGTDLVRE
-350 ACMREHIAEALANG
+350 ACMRRHVAEALASG

-373 FHTPALLPY
+373 FHTPALLPS
-382 AAGAATAPAVDAP
+382 AAAADGPAPEAAHAP
-395 DAAQAP
+395 QAP
-401 EDAPDAPSALADAP
+401 QAADAP
-415 DAPDVLDV
+415 DRAVV
-423 PDAPKVPAGPS
+423 SGPGT
-434 DAPNAPA
+434 DGRVHA
-441 GAPDASAAGAPD
+441 AAGTA
-453 TPSTPE
+453 
-459 DAPAAS
+459 
-465 VGVPLT
+465 
-471 PADAPNAPAREPGAG
+471 
-486 ATEVGATGTGATEA
+486 
-500 GATRVETCT
+500 TCT
-509 VSLIPYTYLLLDS
+509 VSLVPYTYPLLDS

-552 LIRTAVRVCADL
+552 LIRTAVRVCAAL
-564 RGQGHPYGPADGR
+564 REQGHPYGPADGR

-582 AGDLARLRDLP
+582 AGDLARLRGLP

-612 TYGTGRAVAH
+612 TYGTGRAVAR
-622 ALERVLVG
+622 ALEQVLIG
-630 TRTGRPAPAAPRSGL
+630 ARTGRPAPAAPRSGL
-645 GPAVEAETEVLSLP
+645 GPAVEAETGALALP
-659 GPADAHE
+659 GPEDAHE

-680 LDGRRELLLRR
+680 LDRRRELLLRR

-699 AQEQEVTGAAGSEG
+699 AQEQGVAGAAGGEG

-745 GVLRG
+745 GVLRQ
-750 RHATE
+750 RHAAE

-764 QVVRG
+764 QVVGG
-769 LTEAVTCGLPA
+769 LTGAAECGLPA

-805 LDLLDRVAAGHLPGL
+805 LDLLDRLDAGHLPGSGL
-820 GAPSAPSPSKASPD
+820 PD
-834 ALAPLPTRIAHAVEL
+834 ATAVPDATATARAARTAHAAEL

-860 LTGSEEPED
+860 LAGSEDPED

-884 GIRLADA
+884 GIRLTDA
-891 LARLAAD
+891 LTRLAAD

-916 ERAETFGVRVASWVD
+916 EEAESFGGRVASWVD
-931 AAVDGSSRAALTA
+931 GAVGSTSRAALTA
-944 RLTGVLTAAGPLLT
+944 RLTGVLTVAGPLLT
-958 VGVAAL
+958 VGIGAL
-964 DPLLHRVVELE
+964 DPLLHRVVEL
-975 DAAFLARLPALRG
+975 DDTAFLARLPALRG

-1007 RLGERVDIADA
+1007 RLGERVDTLDA
-1018 DDPVESARRA
+1018 DDPVELALRTT
-1028 VADLA
+1028 ADLA
-1033 ARDLLTRLGLPVPSP
+1033 ARELLAGLGLPVPPP
-1048 VDTEGHAP
+1048 VDDGGSPPSPGRPAATRPGRDAAP
-1056 SAHATAP
+1056 DTTASD
-1063 APPTASAP
+1063 APDATASAEATSVP
-1071 VAAFTTVP
+1071 SAVAA
-1079 RPAAAS
+1079 PA
-1085 APVPPPST
+1085 
-1093 PASSSD
+1093 
-1099 ATTGTAGPSGSEP
+1099 
-1112 ATITGTVR
+1112 
-1120 PSGPEPGTDTTTPAP
+1120 
-1135 ADPAR
+1135 
-1140 SRTAGTAPAT
+1140 
-1150 GSEAVPGTITGTV
+1150 
-1163 TGPSSGNGTDA
+1163 
-1174 ATGTA
+1174 
-1179 APPTGLGTGTATV
+1179 

-1200 WRLVLGRRPDQLP
+1200 WRLVLGRRADQLP

-1225 LYGAGRGE
+1225 LYGAGHGE
-1233 GSRGGLPM
+1233 GSRGGLPGPGGPG
-1241 SGRGR
+1241 SR
-1246 GGREAPFPG
+1246 GGREPSFPG

-1273 EVLAAAAA
+1273 EVLAAAAV

-1286 VLTELDPA
+1286 VLAELDPA
-1294 AATPSVELLRT
+1294 ATTPSVELLRT
-1305 VLRYAGG
+1305 ILRYAGG

-1317 LAALRPLVRRLVDE
+1317 LAALRPLVRHLVDE
-1331 LTRQLATRLRPAL
+1331 LTRQLASRLRPAL

-1371 TARRTADGTVQV
+1371 TARRTADGTIQV
-1383 VPEKP
+1383 IPEKP

-1475 RSLITV
+1475 RSLIAV

-1494 EGAPLG
+1494 EGAPLA
-1500 GLLSEVRALVATG
+1500 GLLAEVRSLVNTG